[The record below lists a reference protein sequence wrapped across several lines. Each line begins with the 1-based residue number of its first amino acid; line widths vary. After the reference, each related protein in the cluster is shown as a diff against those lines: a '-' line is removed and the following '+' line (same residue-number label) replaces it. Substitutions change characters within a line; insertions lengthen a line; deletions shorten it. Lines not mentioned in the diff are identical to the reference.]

1 MFENR
6 ESEWLFANETA
17 AMETTK
23 AAIAVNLAYEFLMRN
38 IWGLLLE
45 SLEFLTCFFDLRKT
59 DVQVRS
65 RGRRAD
71 SLEGLRSRWF
81 SIGRD
86 NTWIQIPVGE
96 LYPNR

>member
-6 ESEWLFANETA
+6 ESEWLLANETA
-17 AMETTK
+17 AKETIK
-23 AAIAVNLAYEFLMRN
+23 AAIAVSFAYEFLKRN

-45 SLEFLTCFFDLRKT
+45 SLEFLTVFFDLRKT
-59 DVQVRS
+59 DIQVRS

-71 SLEGLRSRWF
+71 SLEGLRSRWL

-86 NTWIQIPVGE
+86 NT
-96 LYPNR
+96 